1 MSTGWEIV
9 AIIGAFVLGMIG
21 GAVIMATAP
30 SSKAA
35 ATADPEPVPV
45 AETPP
50 LEPTLRLDRT
60 EVAAAA
66 GEVGPVP
73 PKRSRPTEYVITS
86 VGEPEPDLDGPT
98 RTEFAPRPQFEQVA
112 RTVMIEA
119 ASLAHGVRNAL
130 SEENRAKISYEVK
143 RELIR
148 LRKDRRIEVKE
159 ALREYRAKH
168 RAPADPQT
176 GEGA

>member
-1 MSTGWEIV
+1 MSTGWAIV

-30 SSKAA
+30 SSKASSVSDPVIA
-35 ATADPEPVPV
+35 PVEFTSEPEPPRRLDV
-45 AETPP
+45 AEIATP
-50 LEPTLRLDRT
+50 EGAGR
-60 EVAAAA
+60 AA
-66 GEVGPVP
+66 
-73 PKRSRPTEYVITS
+73 PKPAPRQEYVITS
-86 VGEPEPDLDGPT
+86 VGEPEPEIDGPT

-112 RTVMIEA
+112 RTVLIEA

-148 LRKDRRIEVKE
+148 LRKDRKIEVKE

-168 RAPADPQT
+168 RAPVDPET